1 MNEDAERLSA
11 ETPGSGDTAARSGAS
26 RRESQRPEVYAVS
39 DRHGARMAIQKG
51 NRVVMV
57 ILAIMTLVSVPAA
70 GIIRSWPGA
79 LGALAAMVIMWVVA
93 AVGIGANRLVLRNP
107 LRTSG
112 YVFGAYLVKLVIVIM
127 AVAILRPL
135 PQVDNKVIFL
145 VLVIAILLTTI
156 GEARVVAKTNKITIG
171 KV

>member
-1 MNEDAERLSA
+1 MNEDAERFSA

-39 DRHGARMAIQKG
+39 DRHGARRAIQKG

-112 YVFGAYLVKLVIVIM
+112 YIFGAYLVKLVIVIV
-127 AVAILRPL
+127 AVALLRPL
-135 PQVDNKVIFL
+135 SQVDSKVIFL

>member
-1 MNEDAERLSA
+1 MNEDAERFSA

-26 RRESQRPEVYAVS
+26 RRESQRPEVCAVS
-39 DRHGARMAIQKG
+39 DRHGARMAIRKG

-112 YVFGAYLVKLVIVIM
+112 YVFGAYLVKLVIVIV
-127 AVAILRPL
+127 AVAVLRPL
-135 PQVDNKVIFL
+135 PQVDSKVIFL

>member
-1 MNEDAERLSA
+1 MNEDAERFSA

-26 RRESQRPEVYAVS
+26 RRESQRPEVCAVS
-39 DRHGARMAIQKG
+39 DRHGARMAIRKG

-112 YVFGAYLVKLVIVIM
+112 YVFGAYLVKLVIVIV
-127 AVAILRPL
+127 AVALLRPL

>member
-1 MNEDAERLSA
+1 MTEDAERFSA
-11 ETPGSGDTAARSGAS
+11 ETPGSDDSAARSGAS
-26 RRESQRPEVYAVS
+26 RRESQGSEVCAVS
-39 DRHGARMAIQKG
+39 DRYGARMAIRKG

-93 AVGIGANRLVLRNP
+93 AVGIGANRLVLRDP
-107 LRTSG
+107 LRTGG
-112 YVFGAYLVKLVIVIM
+112 YVFGAYLVKLVIVIV
-127 AVAILRPL
+127 AVALLRPL
-135 PQVDNKVIFL
+135 PQVDSKVIFL

>member
-1 MNEDAERLSA
+1 MNEDAERFSA
-11 ETPGSGDTAARSGAS
+11 ETPGSGDTAVRSGAS
-26 RRESQRPEVYAVS
+26 RRESQRPEVCAVS
-39 DRHGARMAIQKG
+39 DRHGARMAIRKG

-79 LGALAAMVIMWVVA
+79 LGALAAMIIMWVVA
-93 AVGIGANRLVLRNP
+93 VVGIGANRLVLRNP

-112 YVFGAYLVKLVIVIM
+112 YVFGAYLVKLVIVIV
-127 AVAILRPL
+127 AVALLRPL
-135 PQVDNKVIFL
+135 PQVDSKVIFL
-145 VLVIAILLTTI
+145 VLVIAILLTTL

>member
-1 MNEDAERLSA
+1 MNEDAERFSA
-11 ETPGSGDTAARSGAS
+11 ETPGSGDTAVRSGAS
-26 RRESQRPEVYAVS
+26 RRESQRPEVCAVS
-39 DRHGARMAIQKG
+39 DRHGARMAIRKG

-79 LGALAAMVIMWVVA
+79 LGALAAMIIMWVVA
-93 AVGIGANRLVLRNP
+93 VVGIGANRLVLRNP

-112 YVFGAYLVKLVIVIM
+112 YVFGAYLVKLVIVIV
-127 AVAILRPL
+127 AVALLRPL
-135 PQVDNKVIFL
+135 PQVDSKVIFL
-145 VLVIAILLTTI
+145 VLVIAILLTTV

>member
-1 MNEDAERLSA
+1 MNEDAERFSA

-26 RRESQRPEVYAVS
+26 RRESQRPEVCAVS
-39 DRHGARMAIQKG
+39 DRHGARMAIRKG

-79 LGALAAMVIMWVVA
+79 LGALAAMIIMWVVA

-112 YVFGAYLVKLVIVIM
+112 YVFGAYLVKLVIVIV
-127 AVAILRPL
+127 AVALLRPL
-135 PQVDNKVIFL
+135 PQVDSKVIFL

>member
-1 MNEDAERLSA
+1 MNEDAERFSA
-11 ETPGSGDTAARSGAS
+11 ETPGSGDTAVRSGAS
-26 RRESQRPEVYAVS
+26 RRESQRPEVCAVS
-39 DRHGARMAIQKG
+39 DRHGARMAIRKG

-79 LGALAAMVIMWVVA
+79 LGALAAMIIMWVVA
-93 AVGIGANRLVLRNP
+93 VVGIGANRLVLRNP

-112 YVFGAYLVKLVIVIM
+112 YVFGAYLVKLVIVIV
-127 AVAILRPL
+127 AVALLRPL
-135 PQVDNKVIFL
+135 PQVDSKVIFL